1 LNRGARRGAP
11 YCAGVANTE
20 AWNRVARRERSGGGP
35 PTDAVHYGGALPSE
49 LELRLLGD
57 VRGKRVL
64 DLGCGTGQAAI
75 ALARQGATV
84 IAVDASVEQIEV
96 ARERASLAEVR
107 IEWHR
112 SDLAD
117 LAFLRAD
124 SVDVAFSAYAVGE
137 IDDLSRLFRQV
148 HRVLRHHAPFV
159 FSHAHPLALA
169 TAVDAPAP
177 GTVPAPPVGPVE
189 GVVVRRSLFDP
200 SPIGVQHAGEEITLY
215 PRTIADELTS
225 LNRAGFRIDVLL
237 ESAPVDDDRALVPT
251 GVVWRARKEGA

>member
-1 LNRGARRGAP
+1 
-11 YCAGVANTE
+11 VTNTD
-20 AWNRVARRERSGGGP
+20 AWDRVARRERSNEGP
-35 PTDAVHYGGALPSE
+35 ATDDVHYGSALAGE
-49 LELRLLGD
+49 RELRLLGD

-84 IAVDASVEQIEV
+84 IAVDASADQIEV
-96 ARERASLAEVR
+96 ARERAARAEVR

-124 SVDVAFSAYAVGE
+124 SIDIAFSADAVAE

-159 FSHAHPLALA
+159 FSHVHPLALA
-169 TAVDAPAP
+169 TTADAPGP
-177 GTVPAPPVGPVE
+177 GGVAAPVE
-189 GVVVRRSLFDP
+189 SVVVRRSVFDP
-200 SPIGVQHAGEEITLY
+200 SPIAVERDGEEITLY
-215 PRTIADELTS
+215 PRTIADELTT
-225 LNRAGFRIDVLL
+225 LHRAGFRIDVLL
-237 ESAPVDDDRALVPT
+237 EPAPLGDDRAVLPT
-251 GVVWRARKEGA
+251 SIIWRAAKEGA

>member
-1 LNRGARRGAP
+1 VNRRRGRAAP
-11 YCAGVANTE
+11 YSAHVTNTG
-20 AWNRVARRERSGGGP
+20 AWDRVARREQSTEGP
-35 PTDAVHYGGALPSE
+35 STDSVLYGTALASE
-49 LELRLLGD
+49 REFRLLGD

-84 IAVDASVEQIEV
+84 IAVDASADQIEV
-96 ARERASLAEVR
+96 ARERAARAEVR

-124 SVDVAFSAYAVGE
+124 SIDVAFSAYAVAE

-159 FSHAHPLALA
+159 FSHEHPLALA
-169 TAVDAPAP
+169 TRADAPAP
-177 GTVPAPPVGPVE
+177 GTVPGVATTPGPA
-189 GVVVRRSLFDP
+189 VVVRRSVFDP
-200 SPIGVQHAGEEITLY
+200 SPIGVERFGEHITLY
-215 PRTIADELTS
+215 PRTIADELTT
-225 LNRAGFRIDVLL
+225 LHRAGFRIDVLL
-237 ESAPVDDDRALVPT
+237 EPPPIGDDRALLPT
-251 GVVWRARKEGA
+251 TIIWRASKEGA